1 MLLGAALFSTTSCS
15 ERVDAGS
22 EGILV
27 NLYGSDKGVDDVS
40 LVTGRVWYNPF
51 TEEVYEYPTYV
62 QTIDYPAFTINA
74 KDGSEFTVDP
84 TVSLKMVDGNAPR
97 VFKKYRKGLDDIV
110 NGTLFNYVKD
120 AFRIQLNKYT
130 TDQIVS
136 NRDLVEKAI
145 EAQLSKA
152 LAKEHFHLEQLTS
165 GLKYPSSIV
174 EAVNQKNKA
183 IQEAQR
189 ALNEVAVKK
198 AEAEKMLVQAKAER
212 EANELKTAS
221 LTPAI
226 LQKMWIEKW
235 DGKLPVN
242 IGLWLEEVKFA
253 RKVLVM
259 NPAGCISVC
268 MARSVRSY
276 VASVALKLASPAG
289 TTSTCFGRFLATDI
303 ITR

>member
-1 MLLGAALFSTTSCS
+1 MKRKINHLCVFMLLGAALFSATSCS

-145 EAQLSKA
+145 EVQLSKA

-235 DGKLPVN
+235 NGEIPQVMTSGNSSTFLDISKL
-242 IGLWLEEVKFA
+242 K
-253 RKVLVM
+253 
-259 NPAGCISVC
+259 
-268 MARSVRSY
+268 
-276 VASVALKLASPAG
+276 
-289 TTSTCFGRFLATDI
+289 
-303 ITR
+303 

>member
-1 MLLGAALFSTTSCS
+1 MKRFNSVCMFSLLVAAMSLTSCC
-15 ERVDAGS
+15 ERIDAGS

-40 LVTGRVWYNPF
+40 LVTGRVWYNPL
-51 TEEVYEYPTYV
+51 TEEVYEYPTFV

-84 TVSLKMVDGNAPR
+84 TVSLKMVDGNAPK
-97 VFKKYRKGLDDIV
+97 VFKKYRKELNDII

-136 NRDLVEKAI
+136 NRDMVERAI

-165 GLKYPSSIV
+165 GLKYPNSIV

-198 AEAEKMLVQAKAER
+198 AEAEKMLVQARAER
-212 EANELKTAS
+212 EANELKSAS

-226 LQKMWIEKW
+226 LKKIWIEKW
-235 DGKLPVN
+235 DGKLPIYGNVPQ
-242 IGLWLEEVKFA
+242 
-253 RKVLVM
+253 M
-259 NPAGCISVC
+259 
-268 MARSVRSY
+268 M
-276 VASVALKLASPAG
+276 
-289 TTSTCFGRFLATDI
+289 
-303 ITR
+303 ITK

>member
-1 MLLGAALFSTTSCS
+1 MKRQIKLLCVLSLFFSALCLTSCS

-40 LVTGRVWYNPF
+40 LVTGRVWYNRF
-51 TEEVYEYPTYV
+51 TEEVYEYPTFV
-62 QTIDYPAFTINA
+62 QTIDYPEFTINA

-84 TVSLKMVDGNAPR
+84 TVSLKMVDGNAAKD
-97 VFKKYRKGLDDIV
+97 FKKYRKELKDII

-136 NRDLVEKAI
+136 NRDLVERAI
-145 EAQLSKA
+145 ETQLSKA

-189 ALNEVAVKK
+189 ALNEVALKK
-198 AEAEKMLVQAKAER
+198 AEAEKMHVHARAER
-212 EANELKTAS
+212 EANELYSVS
-221 LTPAI
+221 LTGAI
-226 LQKMWIEKW
+226 LKKMWIEKW
-235 DGKLPVN
+235 NGSVPQVTTGGNNSTFIDISKL
-242 IGLWLEEVKFA
+242 K
-253 RKVLVM
+253 
-259 NPAGCISVC
+259 
-268 MARSVRSY
+268 
-276 VASVALKLASPAG
+276 
-289 TTSTCFGRFLATDI
+289 
-303 ITR
+303 

>member
-1 MLLGAALFSTTSCS
+1 MSKFKSMCMFLLPITALCLTSCS

-51 TEEVYEYPTYV
+51 TEEVYEYPTFV
-62 QTIDYPAFTINA
+62 QTIDYPAFTVNA

-84 TVSLKMVDGNAPR
+84 TVSLKMIDGNAPK
-97 VFKKYRKGLDDIV
+97 VFKKYRKELGDIV

-136 NRDLVEKAI
+136 NRDIVERAI
-145 EAQLSKA
+145 ETQLSEA
-152 LAKEHFHLEQLTS
+152 LANEHFHLEQLTS
-165 GLKYPSSIV
+165 GLKYPNSIV
-174 EAVNQKNKA
+174 QAVNQKNKA

-198 AEAEKMLVQAKAER
+198 AEAEKMLVQARAER
-212 EANELKTAS
+212 EANELKSAS

-226 LQKMWIEKW
+226 LKKMWIEKW
-235 DGKLPVN
+235 DGSVPQVVTGGSNCTFIDISKL
-242 IGLWLEEVKFA
+242 K
-253 RKVLVM
+253 
-259 NPAGCISVC
+259 
-268 MARSVRSY
+268 
-276 VASVALKLASPAG
+276 
-289 TTSTCFGRFLATDI
+289 
-303 ITR
+303 